1 MVRSVTFTNRFGR
14 SLRCILGAPG
24 STCIAIS
31 KITGLGPG
39 PATVNIHDIATAD
52 GGYVGSSRFSSRN
65 IVVTFSFLSF
75 DEDGRYVPVET
86 TRHIA
91 YSFFQPKT
99 KLQLV
104 IESDE
109 RLLSIE
115 GVIENFD
122 PDLFLKDE
130 SAQLSILCPGYYY
143 KNADLNTRTE
153 ENLLY
158 SRGLFEFPFS
168 NEIPIIDTEDPH
180 QFDYVKHIKFGDAAA
195 IQEASVYYNGDA
207 ETGIKI
213 EFIFNGEV
221 VNGDIT
227 LAATPIGDSELGNV
241 GYLPGEDAPEY
252 LNWREEEL
260 VEQYIKISMSELA
273 SRLASRYAG
282 NLYADGNR
290 IIISSVSGAKSAK
303 FILADDT
310 EYNIMGYIEHL
321 EWLDI
326 YPGTNTFVVK
336 VNNNSTGHL
345 QVSIFYDTLY
355 SGV

>member
-24 STCIAIS
+24 DTCLAI
-31 KITGLGPG
+31 KTITGLGPG
-39 PATVNIHDIATAD
+39 IASVNIHDIATSD
-52 GGYVGSSRFSSRN
+52 GGYFGSARFSSRN
-65 IVVTFSFLSF
+65 IVVNFSFMSF
-75 DEDGRYVPVET
+75 DENGRYVPVET
-86 TRHIA
+86 TRHTA
-91 YSFFQPKT
+91 YLFFQPKT

-109 RLLSIE
+109 RLLCIE
-115 GVIENFD
+115 GYVENFD
-122 PDLFLKDE
+122 PDIFSKDE
-130 SAQLSILCPGYYY
+130 SAQLSILCPAYYY
-143 KNADLNTRTE
+143 KNADPNTRTE
-153 ENLLY
+153 DNLLY

-180 QFDYVKHIKFGDAAA
+180 KFDYVKHIEFGDAAST
-195 IQEASVYYNGDA
+195 QEVSVFYNGDV
-207 ETGIKI
+207 ETGMKI
-213 EFIFNGEV
+213 EFQFNGESV
-221 VNGDIT
+221 TGDIM
-227 LAATPIGDSELGNV
+227 LAATPVGNSELGNV
-241 GYLPGEDAPEY
+241 GYLPNEEAPEY
-252 LNWREEEL
+252 LNWREEDL
-260 VEQYIKISMSELA
+260 VERYVKINMSELA

-290 IIISSVSGAKSAK
+290 IVISSVSGAKSAK
-303 FILADDT
+303 FILADST

-336 VNNNSTGHL
+336 VNENSTGHL
-345 QVSIFYDTLY
+345 QVIIAYDTLY